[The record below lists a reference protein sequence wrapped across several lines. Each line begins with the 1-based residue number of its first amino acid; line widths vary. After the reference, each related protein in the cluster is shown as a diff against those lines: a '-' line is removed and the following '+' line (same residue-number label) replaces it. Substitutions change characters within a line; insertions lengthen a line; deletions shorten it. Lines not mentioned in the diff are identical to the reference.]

1 MIFLITDDLRI
12 LAASVDDAAAFDGPL
27 RDRVVSSILAVG
39 TFFDSPLYLRRMI
52 EHFRELDER
61 GC

>member
-1 MIFLITDDLRI
+1 MSI
-12 LAASVDDAAAFDGPL
+12 LAA
-27 RDRVVSSILAVG
+27 G

-61 GC
+61 GCGT